1 MADFDLDEL
10 EDLLDN
16 TKYNQSRKQA
26 DEDDFFGNND
36 TKAKKKPAKGYGEL
50 DDIEQSTDW
59 DAHTK
64 PKTATNID
72 NRSHPFQGSAN
83 QKKNLMAN
91 EWGDVK
97 PRLGGSRTS

>member
-36 TKAKKKPAKGYGEL
+36 TKAK
-50 DDIEQSTDW
+50 
-59 DAHTK
+59 
-64 PKTATNID
+64 
-72 NRSHPFQGSAN
+72 RSPPRGTENWTTSSSR
-83 QKKNLMAN
+83 LIGMLIPS
-91 EWGDVK
+91 
-97 PRLGGSRTS
+97 PRLPLISIIGLTPSKAPLTRRKT